1 MFYGILI
8 DMTVTLIE
16 NVTYAITFFAGLS
29 KTLNVFYLIRY
40 SFESLG
46 FKVKD

>member
-16 NVTYAITFFAGLS
+16 NVTNAVTFFAGLS
-29 KTLNVFYLIRY
+29 KTLNVFYLIKGILLRLLV
-40 SFESLG
+40 S
-46 FKVKD
+46 K